1 MKTQYANSS
10 SQRLFAEVE
19 GCVSRLRECGEVTVG
34 DVVSAHRMTAFR
46 IAAQLWNICDNAARQ
61 ALVAN
66 KHPHVRK
73 TALASMRA
81 EVGTKTDSQ

>member
-46 IAAQLWNICDNAARQ
+46 IAAQLWNICDKAARQ

-66 KHPHVRK
+66 KHPQVRK
-73 TALASMRA
+73 TALAAMRA
-81 EVGTKTDSQ
+81 EHLSAHSPS